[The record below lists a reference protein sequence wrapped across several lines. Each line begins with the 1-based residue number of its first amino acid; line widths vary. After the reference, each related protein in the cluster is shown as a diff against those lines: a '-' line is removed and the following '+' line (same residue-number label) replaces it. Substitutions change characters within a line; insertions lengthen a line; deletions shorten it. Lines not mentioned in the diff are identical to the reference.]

1 MTGSTPA
8 FFEPGRTYARADDP
22 TAVPQVFRCDQV
34 SYHPVTE
41 EPHAHGF
48 IAQADTDGD
57 WRHTSLTAFVWR
69 RGWEDITP
77 EQKDTAMPEP
87 EAAPQPEDDDSAFAG
102 IVAQLQEHEVPI
114 WPGKLVMYHGEH
126 VQYRALYFAEVC
138 ESEGAE
144 QDRDAVQYVLC
155 AQDGTPVLCNVHRE
169 AITPAR
175 IA

>member
-1 MTGSTPA
+1 MTGPTPS

-34 SYHPVTE
+34 SYHPVTD

-48 IAQADTDGD
+48 IAQADGGAA
-57 WRHTSLTAFVWR
+57 WRHTSLTAFAWD

-77 EQKDTAMPEP
+77 EQDDAAAPEP
-87 EAAPQPEDDDSAFAG
+87 EALDQDAAFAG
-102 IVAQLQEHEVPI
+102 IVGQFQETEVPI
-114 WPGKLVMYHGEH
+114 WPGELVMYHGEQ

-138 ESEGAE
+138 RSEEEGRD
-144 QDRDAVQYVLC
+144 QDTVRYVLC
-155 AQDGTPVLCNVHRE
+155 AQDGTPVLGNVSRE